1 MSAAAA
7 KMKKWRDS
15 ASMIIFAKKAA
26 AAAANATSD
35 YDLLMLR
42 RSGKSKFMPN
52 TFVFPGGVLSASDR
66 DPGWAEVFR
75 KFASRSH
82 EEVIAPASATRR
94 RPLLMQ
100 GEEEDGGGGLLPL
113 DAAFRLCAIRETFE
127 ESGIFVGT
135 NREAASS
142 EELRGWRDR
151 VHKDPS
157 ALLELCRHFEV
168 SPDIWSLSEWS
179 CWLTPLFRGD
189 PGNRRFDTIFYSV
202 YLEERPRGGSED
214 DKEMT
219 AMRWGDPDE
228 ILTEHHNGE
237 IVLAPPQVYELTR
250 MRTVSA
256 MSELCDFSKRLA
268 PMGVN
273 TWLPVIYP
281 CSDGFVS
288 VLPGDELYP
297 EEPDFTGERDLPPS
311 PLLMD
316 LTTEEACQKYGTRM
330 NRGVVKSGKPP
341 LTKTVINVSSPLEVV
356 LQDTNRILRDD
367 VLGTP

>member
-1 MSAAAA
+1 MSAAT
-7 KMKKWRDS
+7 KMKMWRDS
-15 ASMIIFAKKAA
+15 ASMIIFAKKATA
-26 AAAANATSD
+26 KMPSSSKTD
-35 YDLLMLR
+35 YELLMLR

-75 KFASRSH
+75 KFGSRSH
-82 EEVIAPASATRR
+82 EEVVAPASADRR

-100 GEEEDGGGGLLPL
+100 GDEEGGLLPL

-135 NREAASS
+135 DREAASG

-157 ALLELCRHFEV
+157 ALLALCHHFEV

-179 CWLTPLFRGD
+179 CWLTPLFRND

-202 YLEERPRGGSED
+202 YLEERPAGASED

-228 ILTEHHNGE
+228 ILTEHHTGD

-256 MSELCDFSKRLA
+256 MSELRDFSKRLE

-281 CSDGFVS
+281 CSDGFIS

-316 LTTEEACQKYGTRM
+316 LTGEEACKKYGTRM

-341 LTKTVINVSSPLEVV
+341 LGKTMINISSPMEVV
-356 LQDTNRILRDD
+356 LQDTNCVLRTDIM
-367 VLGTP
+367 GTS

>member
-1 MSAAAA
+1 MSAATKL
-7 KMKKWRDS
+7 KMWRDS
-15 ASMIIFAKKAA
+15 ASMIIFAKKATA
-26 AAAANATSD
+26 KMPSTSKTD
-35 YDLLMLR
+35 YELLMLR

-66 DPGWAEVFR
+66 DPGWAEVFS
-75 KFASRSH
+75 KFGSRSH
-82 EEVIAPASATRR
+82 EEVVAPASADRR

-100 GEEEDGGGGLLPL
+100 GDEEGGLLPL

-135 NREAASS
+135 DREAASG

-157 ALLELCRHFEV
+157 ALLALCHHFEV

-179 CWLTPLFRGD
+179 CWLTPLFRND
-189 PGNRRFDTIFYSV
+189 PGNRRFDTVFYSV
-202 YLEERPRGGSED
+202 YLEERPAGASED

-228 ILTEHHNGE
+228 ILTEHHKGD

-256 MSELCDFSKRLA
+256 MSELRDFSKRLE

-316 LTTEEACQKYGTRM
+316 LTGEEACKKYGTRM

-341 LTKTVINVSSPLEVV
+341 LGKTMINISSPMEVV
-356 LQDTNRILRDD
+356 LQDTNCVLRTEIM
-367 VLGTP
+367 GTS